1 MSYGKVDVAV
11 SRELFIRHALVYGEW
26 STHQKFMARNREL
39 LDEVVELEHRAR
51 RRDILVDE
59 HTLFDFYDARVGG
72 EVVSGAHFDTWW
84 KGARRDDPEL
94 LTFDPAMLV
103 NDNADEVTEQDYP
116 DLWREGDLSLPLTY
130 QFEPGAAADG
140 VTVDVPVATLN
151 QVEPSPFTWQV
162 PGLRHDLV
170 VALIR
175 SLPKPLRVSFVPAPN
190 FARDFLAHAS
200 PGEESLLDALER
212 FLRGVTGV
220 VVPRDAWD
228 WAKVPEHLRP
238 TFRVVGD
245 DGGVVAQGK
254 DLDALKAPLRPKF
267 AEAMAEAASASGLDV
282 TGETTWTFGTIER
295 TFTQTRAG
303 HEVRGFPATVDEGSS
318 VGMRVFGS
326 EAEQEASHRLGL
338 RRLLL
343 LGLPSPSRAI
353 ADGLGNA
360 DKLRLAASPYP
371 SVADLL
377 DDCVAAAVDSLV
389 ARHGLVW
396 DEAAYDALATAVRAG
411 LTETTQ
417 LVVHDLLR
425 VLAEWR
431 DVDKALSGSADM
443 SMLPALADMKAQVGR
458 LVFRGFV
465 SDVGA
470 EQLRH
475 LPRYLAAVRTRRDR
489 LAAGLGKDRLL
500 MDQVA
505 HLQAAYLHRVDALPE
520 GRPPGAGLVKVR
532 WMLEELRVSL
542 WDQSRGT
549 AQPVSDTRIRK
560 ALDAL

>member
-1 MSYGKVDVAV
+1 
-11 SRELFIRHALVYGEW
+11 
-26 STHQKFMARNREL
+26 
-39 LDEVVELEHRAR
+39 
-51 RRDILVDE
+51 
-59 HTLFDFYDARVGG
+59 
-72 EVVSGAHFDTWW
+72 
-84 KGARRDDPEL
+84 
-94 LTFDPAMLV
+94 
-103 NDNADEVTEQDYP
+103 
-116 DLWREGDLSLPLTY
+116 
-130 QFEPGAAADG
+130 

-190 FARDFLAHAS
+190 FAKDFLAHAS

-212 FLRGVTGV
+212 FLRAVTGV
-220 VVPRDAWD
+220 VVPREAWD

-254 DLDALKAPLRPKF
+254 DLEALKAPLRPKF

-282 TGETTWTFGTIER
+282 TGQTTWTFGTIER

-303 HEVRGFPATVDEGSS
+303 HEVRGFPATVDEGAS

-343 LGLPSPSRAI
+343 LGLPSPAK
-353 ADGLGNA
+353 AVAEGLGNA
-360 DKLRLAASPYP
+360 DKLRLAASTYP

-389 ARHGLVW
+389 ARHGPVW
-396 DEAAYDALATAVRAG
+396 DEAAYDALRTAVQVDLA
-411 LTETTQ
+411 ETTR
-417 LVVHDLLR
+417 LVVHDVLR

-443 SMLPALADMKAQVGR
+443 AMLPALADMKAQVGR

-475 LPRYLAAVRTRRDR
+475 LPRYLAAVRTRRER

-505 HLQAAYLHRVDALPE
+505 HLQASYLHRVDALPE
-520 GRPPGAGLVKVR
+520 GRPPSAGLVKVR

-549 AQPVSDTRIRK
+549 AQTVSDTRIRK